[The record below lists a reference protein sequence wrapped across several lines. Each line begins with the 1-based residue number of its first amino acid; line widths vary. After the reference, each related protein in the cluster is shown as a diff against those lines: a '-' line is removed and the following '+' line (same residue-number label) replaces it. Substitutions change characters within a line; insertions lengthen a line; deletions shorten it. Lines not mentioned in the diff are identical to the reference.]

1 MECQIIGVGC
11 GDNMGEA
18 SFPTL
23 RGALPMPGRRENS
36 VPLRCTT
43 GGAPPP
49 PHPYTQVPGRA
60 LGAVIRAGG
69 GLPLSRYFRPS
80 MPSPL
85 PSIHW
90 FAGRPS
96 TKCCAPSN
104 LLCVYPSATTLPRAP
119 PCCAHSAALNEV
131 LRSVK
136 VGFADYWCNV
146 LQVCVGGSLDLH
158 VDLPVDIGAEWQ
170 ADSFLLKPLAL
181 PHTLNL
187 RTCLLTPHT
196 PALSLRPPPQVWPLD
211 REWFLAPY
219 LALDG
224 SCNNTSNVVGR
235 KR

>member
-1 MECQIIGVGC
+1 MHYWR
-11 GDNMGEA
+11 
-18 SFPTL
+18 S
-23 RGALPMPGRRENS
+23 
-36 VPLRCTT
+36 
-43 GGAPPP
+43 APPP
-49 PHPYTQVPGRA
+49 HSPSHISA
-60 LGAVIRAGG
+60 RAGPRRCHQSRG
-69 GLPLSRYFRPS
+69 GSSPFPIFPSLHALPPPLHPLVCRPA
-80 MPSPL
+80 L
-85 PSIHW
+85 NEVLCSIKSALCISLRDHPP
-90 FAGRPS
+90 ARP
-96 TKCCAPSN
+96 A
-104 LLCVYPSATTLPRAP
+104 LLCSQCGPQRSAALRQNQLNVSIP
-119 PCCAHSAALNEV
+119 PCSPPPCRAHSAALNEV